1 MAQLNHSTTSGKKRK
16 HAENLKE
23 TLYLKIAKIIE
34 EQIQNETLRLGEKL
48 PSIRSAQKLYNVSI
62 NTAKQAY
69 LELESRSLIESRPKS
84 GYYVS
89 KTSQRK
95 LALPTVAKI
104 SGTEK
109 EKTPEDLIDKV
120 FGTIAKSDFTQFALG
135 IPGKNFLPLAKLN
148 KSLINTI
155 RRRND
160 GGTNYEPV
168 QGNEHLLREVAKWA
182 LVLEGKITEDDL
194 VITSG
199 AMNAIYNAL
208 MAVTKPGDSVAVES
222 PVYFG
227 FLQAIQLLGLKAV
240 EIPTHPIFGVDLDAL
255 KKVLPNIA
263 ACCFVTNFNN
273 PLGFQMPDENKK
285 ELVRLI
291 TEYNVPL
298 IEDDIYGNLF
308 FGAERPKPCKFYDEA
323 GLVLWSG
330 SVSKTLAPGYRVG
343 WIAPGKFKDKI
354 IRQKLVQTVC
364 NPSLYSDVIADFLE
378 HGRYDHHLRT
388 FRNKLYANYQQI
400 QRAVETYFPDNTKI
414 SQPKGGF
421 MLWLELDKR
430 ICTEDL
436 YDAAGSQKINFA
448 PGRMFSQYNQYNNC
462 MRLNYALE
470 WTDRVENDLEKLG
483 KLIKNSI

>member
-1 MAQLNHSTTSGKKRK
+1 MAQLNHSVSSGKKRK
-16 HAENLKE
+16 HAEKPKE

-34 EQIQNETLRLGEKL
+34 EQIQNETLLLGDKL
-48 PSIRSAQKLYNVSI
+48 PSIRSAQKLYNVGI

-104 SGTEK
+104 TSTGK

-120 FGTIAKSDFTQFALG
+120 FGTIAKSDVTQFALG

-182 LVLEGKITEDDL
+182 LVMEGKVTEDDL

-240 EIPTHPIFGVDLDAL
+240 EIPTHPVFGVDLDAL
-255 KKVLPNIA
+255 KKVLPTIS

-343 WIAPGKFKDKI
+343 WIAPGQFKDKI

-388 FRNKLYANYQQI
+388 FRNKLYANYLQI

-483 KLIKNSI
+483 KLVKNSI

>member
-1 MAQLNHSTTSGKKRK
+1 MQR
-16 HAENLKE
+16 KE

-34 EQIQNETLRLGEKL
+34 EQIQNETLLLGDKL
-48 PSIRSAQKLYNVSI
+48 PSIRSVQKLHNVSI

-69 LELESRSLIESRPKS
+69 LELESRSLIESRPKT

-95 LALPTVAKI
+95 LALPSVTAIADAGK
-104 SGTEK
+104 G
-109 EKTPEDLIDKV
+109 KTPEDLISKV
-120 FGTIAKSDFTQFALG
+120 YDTIAKPDVTQFALG
-135 IPGKNFLPLAKLN
+135 LPGRNFLPLAKLN
-148 KSLINTI
+148 KGVIKAI
-155 RRRND
+155 RSRSD
-160 GGTNYEPV
+160 SGTDLEPV
-168 QGNEHLLREVAKWA
+168 QGSEHLRREIAKWS
-182 LVLEGKITEDDL
+182 LVLEGKVTEDDL

-199 AMNAIYNAL
+199 AMNAIYHAL
-208 MAVTKPGDSVAVES
+208 MAVTKPGDSVAIES
-222 PVYFG
+222 PAYFG
-227 FLQAIQLLGLKAV
+227 ILQAIKLLGLKAV
-240 EIPTHPIFGVDLDAL
+240 EIPTHPVYGIDLDAL
-255 KKVLPNIA
+255 KKVLPAIS

-273 PLGFQMPDENKK
+273 PMGFQMPDENKK

-291 TEYNVPL
+291 TAYNVPL
-298 IEDDIYGNLF
+298 IEDDIYGNLY

-323 GLVLWSG
+323 GLVLWAG

-343 WIAPGKFKDKI
+343 WIAPGQFKDKI

-378 HGRYDHHLRT
+378 HGRYDHHLRM
-388 FRNKLYANYQQI
+388 FRNKLYANYLQF

-436 YDAAGSQKINFA
+436 YDAAGAMNINFA
-448 PGRMFSQYNQYNNC
+448 PGRMFSQHNQYNNC
-462 MRLNYALE
+462 MRLNYAME
-470 WTDRVENDLEKLG
+470 WNDRAEEGLQKLG
-483 KLIKNSI
+483 KLVKNSI